1 MQSITAFLQT
11 IKARAN
17 ELTFLGA
24 LMDEEDA
31 MEKIFY
37 GLVDEYKELVYVIQA
52 HDTPITFHELHEKL
66 LNFKASFHIKQ
77 LALDHF
83 LALKIVRYK

>member
-1 MQSITAFLQT
+1 
-11 IKARAN
+11 
-17 ELTFLGA
+17 
-24 LMDEEDA
+24 MDEEDA

-37 GLVDEYKELVYVIQA
+37 GLVDEYRELVYVVQA
-52 HDTPITFHELHEKL
+52 HDTPITFDELHEKL

-77 LALDHF
+77 PALDHF

>member
-52 HDTPITFHELHEKL
+52 HDTPITFDELHEKL

-77 LALDHF
+77 PTLDHF